1 VTQSILAMQMSDRAS
16 APWKAPLSLVTSG
29 AVAAA
34 AIAAAAKGLAA
45 SDGKLRFVASAEELL
60 LALSQNV
67 RHIVITQHL
76 DLTGRSGGN
85 GQVPASVLTVRAT
98 RSIVVCSHVTSPTPV
113 VCMYFWFRFRAS
125 AIQNCTAVQTT
136 SVKS

>member
-16 APWKAPLSLVTSG
+16 APWKAHLSLVTSG

-34 AIAAAAKGLAA
+34 AIAAAAKGLA

-60 LALSQNV
+60 LALSQDV
-67 RHIVITQHL
+67 RHIVITRHL

-98 RSIVVCSHVTSPTPV
+98 RSIVVCSYVTSPPPV

-125 AIQNCTAVQTT
+125 AIYNCTAVQTT